1 MAKPHRI
8 EPYPADLQQRQGGQ
22 PLGDLRGYLTGLGA
36 VTGATA
42 LAHLLASWLG
52 SGNLV
57 LLYVLAVI
65 GVGLRHGARP
75 ALATA
80 LLSFLS
86 FNFFLTEPFY
96 TLAVAR
102 QDDISTLIFL
112 TVIALICG
120 PAASRIHRQ
129 FLLLEESNRYSEA
142 LCALANQLTVADSDT
157 GLWNA
162 VTRELAVAL
171 QAECIAVTIADDGS
185 LQTSHPPSQPFN
197 HLDIAAIEWSRRQGA
212 PAGRLTDTLAG
223 SAWSLFP
230 VRHHEDTI
238 AVILLRFDTSI
249 TRLQSYDRDLI
260 NAMLQQAADTWKRIH
275 LARDL
280 ESARVKTEVEQ
291 LRSALLSSVSHDLRS
306 PLSAMM
312 GAAESLQL
320 LDTQLAPQDRNEL
333 IDTLLQES
341 RRLDRYIQNLLDMT
355 RLGHGTLKIERD
367 WVAATDIIGSALTRL
382 KRYFPAIHT
391 ELHTEGAPSLLYAH
405 AALVEQALFNILEN
419 AARYSPPQ
427 APVIVRLS
435 THDSLC
441 QIAIEDRGP
450 GIPESV
456 REKIFDMFYIVA
468 DGDQKKHN
476 TGMGL
481 AICRGMIGAHG
492 GSVRAEAGSDGRG
505 TRFVVELPIT
515 SSQHGDTT

>member
-1 MAKPHRI
+1 
-8 EPYPADLQQRQGGQ
+8 
-22 PLGDLRGYLTGLGA
+22 
-36 VTGATA
+36 VT
-42 LAHLLASWLG
+42 AHLLTPWLG

-86 FNFFLTEPFY
+86 FNFFLTEPRHTF
-96 TLAVAR
+96 AVEK

-112 TVIALICG
+112 SVIALICG
-120 PAASRIHRQ
+120 PAASRIRRQ
-129 FLLLEESNRYSEA
+129 FLLLKESNRYSEA
-142 LCALANQLTVADSDT
+142 LRALANQLTVADSDT

-162 VTRELAVAL
+162 VTRELATAL
-171 QAECIAVTIADDGS
+171 QVECIAVTSGDDGS
-185 LQTSHPPSQPFN
+185 LQTSHRPSQPFN
-197 HLDIAAIEWSRRQGA
+197 QLDAAAIEWSRKQGA
-212 PAGRLTDTLAG
+212 PSGRLTDTLAG

-230 VRHHEDTI
+230 VRHHNKTI
-238 AVILLRFDTSI
+238 AVIMLRFDSTI
-249 TRLQSYDRDLI
+249 TRLQTYDSDLI
-260 NAMLQQAADTWKRIH
+260 SAMLQQAADAWQRIH

-320 LDTQLAPQDRNEL
+320 LDTRLAPQDRHEL

-367 WVAATDIIGSALTRL
+367 WVAAADIIGSALTRL
-382 KRYFPAIHT
+382 KRYFPAVRTEFHT
-391 ELHTEGAPSLLYAH
+391 LGEPPLLYAH

-419 AARYSPPQ
+419 AARFSPPEE
-427 APVIVRLS
+427 PVTVSLS
-435 THDSLC
+435 TVDNTC
-441 QIAIEDRGP
+441 RIIIEDRGP

-456 REKIFDMFYIVA
+456 REKIFDMFYVVA

-492 GSVRAEAGSDGRG
+492 GSVRAEAGSDSKG
-505 TRFVVELPIT
+505 TRFVVELPLT
-515 SSQHGDTT
+515 PTRNEDSV